1 MVSAGRSDAPPRVR
15 AFAPADA
22 PALRAVF
29 ESSVH
34 TLAAPYYTA
43 AERAAWAPTEHDAAQ
58 WAARMRT
65 LQPFVAEL
73 DGRIAGF
80 ADLQPTGYIDMFFVA
95 GDCGGRGVARA
106 LMARIEASARDR
118 GITDLWAHVSL
129 AAEAFFQRA
138 GFEVEQRQT
147 VERAGVVLRNARMAR
162 TLGPIA

>member
-34 TLAAPYYTA
+34 TLAAPYYTP
-43 AERAAWAPTEHDAAQ
+43 AERAAWAPAAHDAAQ
-58 WAARMRT
+58 WAARMHA

-80 ADLQPTGYIDMFFVA
+80 ADLQPSGYVDMFFVA
-95 GDCGGRGVARA
+95 GDCGGRGVAKA
-106 LMARIEASARDR
+106 LMARIEASARER
-118 GITDLWAHVSL
+118 GIGLLFAHVSL
-129 AAEAFFQRA
+129 AAEAFFERA
-138 GFEVEQRQT
+138 GFNVDQRQT
-147 VERAGVVLRNARMAR
+147 VERAGVVLRNARMSRRLA
-162 TLGPIA
+162 PAS